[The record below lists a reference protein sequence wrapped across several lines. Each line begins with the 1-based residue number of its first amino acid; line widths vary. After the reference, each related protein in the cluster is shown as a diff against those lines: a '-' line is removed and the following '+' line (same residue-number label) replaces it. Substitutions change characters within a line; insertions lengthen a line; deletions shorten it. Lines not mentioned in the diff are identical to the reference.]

1 MNIKKNAYIAT
12 MAIIALTTLSSTIPA
27 FAETTTTKTNNGS
40 INSEAH
46 RNNGKNKADMK
57 PGIIG
62 TVVSVSGNTITITG
76 KQGFDKNQKNTTTS
90 TTYTV
95 DATNAKITK
104 GNVAGTISSIVAGD
118 TIMAQGTVTGTNIVA
133 TTIRDGVMNGENK
146 TKTQG
151 KDNVPAIVGNGDP
164 IIVGKVSTI
173 NGSIVTILNKNNV
186 SYTIDVTNAK
196 ILQGQ
201 NTILVSN
208 IAVGDTLI
216 AQGAVTGTN
225 IVASTVI
232 DQSKTVPTTTEQ
244 PKGFFGNIG
253 SFFKNLFGF

>member
-1 MNIKKNAYIAT
+1 MNIKKKTYIAT

-27 FAETTTTKTNNGS
+27 FAETTTIKTNNGS
-40 INSEAH
+40 LNSQFR
-46 RNNGKNKADMK
+46 RNNGKNKANMK

-76 KQGFDKNQKNTTTS
+76 KQGFDKNKTNTTT
-90 TTYTV
+90 YTI

-104 GNVAGTISSIVAGD
+104 ENVAGTISSIVAGD
-118 TIMAQGTVTGTNIVA
+118 TIMAEGTVTGTNIVA
-133 TTIRDGVMNGENK
+133 TTIRDGVMNGVDK
-146 TKTQG
+146 TKIQG
-151 KDNVPAIVGNGDP
+151 KDNMPAIIGNGDP
-164 IIVGKVSTI
+164 VIVGKVSTI

-186 SYTIDVTNAK
+186 SYTIDVTSAK
-196 ILQGQ
+196 ISQGQ

-232 DQSKTVPTTTEQ
+232 DQSKTVTTTTTEQ